1 MQGTYLFAWDSVT
14 ETWIKVAV
22 TAAGKIKVATS

>member
-1 MQGTYLFAWDSVT
+1 MSGKYMFAWDSVNNK
-14 ETWIKVAV
+14 WVKVKV